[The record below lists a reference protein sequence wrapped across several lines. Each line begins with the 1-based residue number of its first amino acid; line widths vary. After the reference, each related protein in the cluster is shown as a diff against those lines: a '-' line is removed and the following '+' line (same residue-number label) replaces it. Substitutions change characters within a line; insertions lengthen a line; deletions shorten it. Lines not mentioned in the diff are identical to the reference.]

1 PQTPISQRRVRPIH
15 DPKERTADPFVGFA
29 RLSREIHG
37 STDRYQPCHYEFNH
51 SDHVPIV
58 KTTRNLTLPL
68 CICSYASATR
78 SNGYFSII
86 GCTPVNALNSIVSC
100 ESRAVP
106 EYQPATELRWLINE
120 NILIDSGS
128 TGAAG
133 TSNRPLGAKPSTN
146 GEIAAALGA

>member
-1 PQTPISQRRVRPIH
+1 RACLARY
-15 DPKERTADPFVGFA
+15 TAA
-29 RLSREIHG
+29 LIA
-37 STDRYQPCHYEFNH
+37 TNH
-51 SDHVPIV
+51 VTTNLIISDHVPIV

-120 NILIDSGS
+120 NILIDNGS
-128 TGAAG
+128 AGAAG
-133 TSNRPLGAKPSTN
+133 TSNSPLGAKPSTN
-146 GEIAAALGA
+146 GEIAAALGAVARMTRAPPSFCNSATTSVAVASM